1 MLVELVYQE
10 AVGVLVG
17 VSRISWCISWCIK
30 GELTMEQAIARLSK
44 IPNVCI
50 AEVFSRMGI
59 IEQWRTGLQRMIQ
72 GCREYGVQE
81 PEFIDMGDAFRV
93 NFYRSGTET
102 GIENRKTGT
111 ENTITGIQPKVIGTE
126 INQMSF
132 LNTLSETERKILK
145 FIMEDPG
152 ITQKEIAPKVG
163 MSKKGIRYAMDKLK
177 ERGILEREGATKRG
191 KRIINILH

>member
-1 MLVELVYQE
+1 ML
-10 AVGVLVG
+10 
-17 VSRISWCISWCIK
+17 
-30 GELTMEQAIARLSK
+30 
-44 IPNVCI
+44 
-50 AEVFSRMGI
+50 
-59 IEQWRTGLQRMIQ
+59 
-72 GCREYGVQE
+72 
-81 PEFIDMGDAFRV
+81 FR
-93 NFYRSGTET
+93 S
-102 GIENRKTGT
+102 
-111 ENTITGIQPKVIGTE
+111 
-126 INQMSF
+126 NQVSF